1 MFDTVMDLLEN
12 KKYAELRHC
21 LMVMNPVDIGAL
33 LEEVPPEDLP
43 LIFRILPKELAADTF
58 ATLDADTQEVLVSS
72 FSDRELADMMDQM
85 FVDDAVDMI
94 EEMPANVVKRILA
107 HTPSDIRK
115 TINEILKYP
124 KDSAGSIMT
133 IEYVDLKRL
142 MTVKEAFD
150 HIRKTGV
157 DKETIY
163 TCYVTDSDRVLLGMV
178 SVRML
183 LLADPEESIGDIM
196 ETNIIYVNTLEDREE
211 VAKQFDKYDLLALP
225 VVDNEKRLV
234 GIVTVD
240 DAMDV
245 ISEEAEEDFQKMAA
259 MSPTETSYL
268 KTSVWNHARHRIV
281 WLLFL
286 MLSSTITSVIIDNYE
301 AAFQA
306 IPLLVSFIPM
316 LMDTGGNC
324 GSQSATLIIRS
335 MALDEVTLKDFFR
348 IVWKE
353 LRIALIV
360 GAILAVVNGIRMML
374 MYGSYPNIL
383 MISIVLG
390 LSLIT
395 TITIS
400 KVLGGILPMAA
411 KALHLDPALMASPLI
426 TTIVDAC
433 SVSVYFSFAV
443 AILHINM

>member
-286 MLSSTITSVIIDNYE
+286 MN
-301 AAFQA
+301 
-306 IPLLVSFIPM
+306 M
-316 LMDTGGNC
+316 
-324 GSQSATLIIRS
+324 
-335 MALDEVTLKDFFR
+335 
-348 IVWKE
+348 
-353 LRIALIV
+353 
-360 GAILAVVNGIRMML
+360 
-374 MYGSYPNIL
+374 
-383 MISIVLG
+383 
-390 LSLIT
+390 
-395 TITIS
+395 
-400 KVLGGILPMAA
+400 
-411 KALHLDPALMASPLI
+411 PANKSE
-426 TTIVDAC
+426 
-433 SVSVYFSFAV
+433 F
-443 AILHINM
+443 